1 METTLKGERRIQ
13 RVRHELR
20 RREVRVAQVEQISPG
35 FARLT
40 FVGDDLADFVSLSF
54 DDHVKFMFV
63 DPTGE
68 VIRRDYT
75 PLQHD
80 AAARTLSIE
89 FALHERGAASD
100 CARAAQVGQ
109 PATIGGPRGS
119 MIIPL
124 DYDWHL
130 LVGDSAALPAI
141 HRRLRELPA
150 SARAIAVIQL
160 DDAADRRE
168 FASAADVAV
177 HWVRSGEELLG
188 AVRALQLPAGSGFA
202 WGAGE
207 ASLMRPLR
215 ELLRTEKG
223 IASVDMR
230 VAAYWK
236 QGAADFHERL
246 DD

>member
-20 RREVRVAQVEQISPG
+20 RREVTVAQVEQVSPG
-35 FARLT
+35 FVRVT
-40 FVGDDLADFVSLSF
+40 FGGDDLADFVSLSF
-54 DDHVKFMFV
+54 DDHVKFMFA
-63 DPTGE
+63 DPAGE
-68 VIRRDYT
+68 VVRRDYT

-100 CARAAQVGQ
+100 WARAAQVGQ
-109 PATIGGPRGS
+109 LAAIGGPRGS

-130 LVGDSAALPAI
+130 LVGDSSALPAI
-141 HRRLRELPA
+141 QRRLWELPA
-150 SARAIAVIQL
+150 GARTIAVIQV
-160 DDAADRRE
+160 DDAADRRD
-168 FASAADVAV
+168 FASAANVDVS
-177 HWVRSGEELLG
+177 WVRSGDELLA

-207 ASLMRPLR
+207 TGVMRPLR
-215 ELLRTEKG
+215 ELLKG
-223 IASVDMR
+223 KGVAGVDMR
-230 VAAYWK
+230 IAAYWK
-236 QGAADFHERL
+236 HGAADFHERL